1 MFQYSLILYCFI
13 CNDENLYIY
22 IIRYNHQKPQDMINF
37 ASSMKIYILL
47 CDEDRRVNVSIIIE
61 V

>member
-1 MFQYSLILYCFI
+1 MMKK
-13 CNDENLYIY
+13 YIY